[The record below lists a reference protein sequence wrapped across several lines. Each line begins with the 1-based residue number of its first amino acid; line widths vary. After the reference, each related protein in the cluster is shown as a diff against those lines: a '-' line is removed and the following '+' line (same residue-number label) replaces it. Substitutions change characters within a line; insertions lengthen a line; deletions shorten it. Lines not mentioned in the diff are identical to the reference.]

1 MHVEWTDEQAGK
13 VKGVGVVPKFSET
26 PGKIF
31 RGSVGVGHDNE
42 RVYGGLLGLEP
53 AEIEGL
59 KRDKII

>member
-1 MHVEWTDEQAGK
+1 
-13 VKGVGVVPKFSET
+13 VPKFSAT